1 MLLEDLL
8 ALPVGTRVFGEI
20 AVPTM
25 VPGVIASSG
34 GGTRLIRW
42 DDGYSTIPLGK
53 VQEYDEYIAAHTDL
67 QSTRAVRKAE
77 QHNEGAEAGVRS
89 YIARVKRA

>member
-1 MLLEDLL
+1 
-8 ALPVGTRVFGEI
+8 
-20 AVPTM
+20 M

-67 QSTRAVRKAE
+67 QSTRVVRKAE
-77 QHNEGAEAGVRS
+77 QHNQGAEASVRS